1 MPEIRCD
8 HNRMGSSMEEFR
20 ILNHWAIAALHSL
33 GVDQSDVFVE
43 WCNSIGAPFI
53 LIPFI
58 LLQTGLLKPGIVFSV
73 LNAIGGSLFLLFF
86 IVKWGPGGIVLE
98 SFFVLFALWGI
109 VRGVAG
115 RPALQKEANTP
126 I

>member
-1 MPEIRCD
+1 
-8 HNRMGSSMEEFR
+8 
-20 ILNHWAIAALHSL
+20 
-33 GVDQSDVFVE
+33 VDQPDVFGE
-43 WCNSIGAPFI
+43 WCNSLGAPFI

-73 LNAIGGSLFLLFF
+73 LNAICGSLFLMFF
-86 IVKWGPGGIVLE
+86 IVKWGPVGIVLE

-115 RPALQKEANTP
+115 RLALQKEANTP